1 MHYNLQPKPAIYKY
15 HELISHIENGTIKLP
30 KFQRD
35 FVWGIKDT
43 AELLDSIV
51 KGYPIGTIIIWK
63 TQHRLNNVKN
73 IGNVELPNTRTGES
87 VKYVLDGQ
95 QRLASLFVS
104 IKGETIKQNGKNID
118 YKKIYLNLN
127 DDVDESNSIISS
139 TKPTGKYITV
149 HELLNENL
157 THLTNN
163 YKSHIEK
170 IGKYMHQF
178 MSYDFSVIEI
188 IDYSIEEAVDV
199 FTRMNTTGK
208 PLSLFDI
215 MTAKTYNENKHFDLL
230 EKYNLLSRELASS
243 SYKIPGKTLLQCIA
257 INLSGECTKQS
268 ILQLNTQN
276 IMDSWEKII
285 KSIKSTIDYFKSEL
299 HIPVS
304 GLLPYDVFI
313 VSFSYFFYRQNN
325 PSVHQ
330 RKLLR
335 KYFWRSSLSHRF
347 SNAVESKLAQD
358 TKRIL
363 EILEGRTPEY
373 DNQFHSQLGTSE
385 DVEKYQFSIADS
397 ICKAILCLFCSY
409 KPRSFSDNSEVK
421 LDDTWL
427 LRTNSKNYH
436 HFFPRAYLKE
446 MDYSDKEQNSIANI
460 TIISDHLNKIDIGK
474 KSPSKYMLEFKK
486 DNPMINETM
495 ETHLIGDM
503 NKFGISDN
511 SYKIFLKMRSKKIY
525 DALKKQLQ

>member
-1 MHYNLQPKPAIYKY
+1 MRYKLQPKPVIYKY
-15 HELISHIENGTIKLP
+15 HELITHIENGTIKLP

-73 IGNVELPNTRTGES
+73 IGNINLPDTRTGES

-95 QRLASLFVS
+95 QRLASFFVS
-104 IKGETIKQNGKNID
+104 IKGETINQNGKNTD

-139 TKPTGKYITV
+139 TKPAGKYITV
-149 HELLNENL
+149 HELLNENATYL
-157 THLTNN
+157 NKN
-163 YKSHIEK
+163 YESDIEK
-170 IGKYMHQF
+170 IDACKTQF
-178 MSYDFSVIEI
+178 LTYDFSVIEI
-188 IDYSIEEAVDV
+188 IDYSIEEAVDI

-215 MTAKTYNENKHFDLL
+215 MVAKTYNENKNFDLL
-230 EKYNLLSRELASS
+230 EKYELLSKELLPS
-243 SYKIPGKTLLQCIA
+243 SYKIPNKTLLQCIA
-257 INLSGECTKQS
+257 LNLTGECTKQN

-304 GLLPYDVFI
+304 GLLPYDIFI
-313 VSFSYFFYRQNN
+313 VSFSYFFYRQDN

-363 EILEGRTPEY
+363 EILEGRSPEY
-373 DNQFHSQLGTSE
+373 DNQFHSQLDTSE
-385 DVEKYQFSIADS
+385 DIERYQFSIADS

-446 MDYSDKEQNSIANI
+446 MNYSNKEQNSIANI
-460 TIISDHLNKIDIGK
+460 TIVSDHLNKIDIGK
-474 KSPSKYMLEFKK
+474 KPPSKYMLEFKK
-486 DNPMINETM
+486 YNSMINETM
-495 ETHLIGDM
+495 ETHLIGNM
-503 NKFGISDN
+503 TEFGISDN
-511 SYKIFLKMRSKKIY
+511 SYTIFLKMRAKKIHE
-525 DALKKQLQ
+525 ALKKQLQ